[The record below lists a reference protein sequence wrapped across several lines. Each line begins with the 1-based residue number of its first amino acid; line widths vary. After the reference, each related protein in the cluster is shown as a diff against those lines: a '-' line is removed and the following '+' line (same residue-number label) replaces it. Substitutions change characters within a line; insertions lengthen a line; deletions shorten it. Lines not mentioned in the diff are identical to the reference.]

1 LKIEDPTTDD
11 TVDALSYEARQIF
24 SRDLLRGRSIALS
37 GATAPPIR
45 ELLQSLGAWVSD
57 LDPVAAADEEHAAA
71 LSQTQ
76 GRLDALVCSP
86 DSSGQAAEAEI
97 QHTLSALDNAWAAVS
112 AAANASFIPTRQ
124 GRIVLLAP
132 RPGDL
137 RHAELARAALENLA
151 RTLSVEWAR
160 FGITTVAVVPGAI
173 SSDDEL
179 AQLVAFLCSPAG
191 AYYSGCRV
199 DLGVVEPQHPKRMG
213 A

>member
-1 LKIEDPTTDD
+1 M
-11 TVDALSYEARQIF
+11 DALSYEARQIF
-24 SRDLLRGRSIALS
+24 RRDLLRGRSIALS

-45 ELLQSLGAWVSD
+45 GLLQSLGARVSE
-57 LDPVAAADEEHAAA
+57 LDPGAVADEQRASAR
-71 LSQTQ
+71 TQ
-76 GRLDALVCSP
+76 AQRRLDAIVCGPGSP
-86 DSSGQAAEAEI
+86 GQAAETEM
-97 QHTLSALDNAWAAVS
+97 QHTLGALESAWAAVS
-112 AAANASFIPTRQ
+112 AAANASFIPARH

-132 RPGDL
+132 RPGEL
-137 RHAELARAALENLA
+137 RHAGLACAALENLA

-160 FGITTVAVVPGAI
+160 FGITTVAVIPGAI

-199 DLGVVEPQHPKRMG
+199 ELGVVERQHRKRTG